1 MRSGMSFSER
11 FCSGFALAAT
21 IAGDPGGEQA
31 RTGLQ
36 EAAREPVTRVARDLL
51 ALSKAERRARVSAL
65 AQPPRPARSQ
75 GVAWPREARAPLRA
89 YALLAQGEPT
99 ATLPAFLRA
108 APLPRP
114 GFTPE
119 PDMLQLLRRIAFPD
133 AALSDNA
140 ATQTASGS
148 AEQHVAQ
155 RTSLAE
161 RKAASKKPPRKPG
174 TGQGEPWGA

>member
-1 MRSGMSFSER
+1 MRRGMSFSER

-21 IAGDPGGEQA
+21 IAGDPGGERA
-31 RTGLQ
+31 RSGLQ
-36 EAAREPVTRVARDLL
+36 EAAREQVTRVARELL
-51 ALSKAERRARVSAL
+51 ALSKVERRARVSAL

-75 GVAWPREARAPLRA
+75 GAAWPREARAPLRA

-99 ATLPAFLRA
+99 GSLPAFLRS

-119 PDMLQLLRRIAFPD
+119 PDLLQLLRRLAFPD
-133 AALSDNA
+133 NA
-140 ATQTASGS
+140 GTDTVS
-148 AEQHVAQ
+148 AETDVSQQ
-155 RTSLAE
+155 TSSSERTPP
-161 RKAASKKPPRKPG
+161 SKKPPRKPG